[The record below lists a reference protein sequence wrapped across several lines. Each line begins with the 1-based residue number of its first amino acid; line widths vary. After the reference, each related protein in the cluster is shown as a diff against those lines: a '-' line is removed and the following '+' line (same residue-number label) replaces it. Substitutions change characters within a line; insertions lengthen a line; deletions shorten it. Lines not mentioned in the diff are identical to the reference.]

1 MFQYEIGDVIGNVP
15 DDTAEVSH
23 THTLSFSHTHTHTL
37 SLSLSLSHTYTLFG
51 DVPDETAEV
60 ARMSAATDSRY
71 GIIGGRDWGT

>member
-1 MFQYEIGDVIGNVP
+1 MFQYEIGDVIGDVP
-15 DDTAEVSH
+15 DETAEVSH
-23 THTLSFSHTHTHTL
+23 TYTLSLSHTHTH
-37 SLSLSLSHTYTLFG
+37 SLSLSLSHTYTLFE